1 MIKTWFEILKSE
13 LKSKFK
19 TQVFTQATV
28 GGFTTTYEQS
38 STRTFDNPI
47 RGSGLVGGS
56 VGFPY
61 SKPLNGSIPQAYP
74 VYRSSLVLIQ
84 SASAGYAVVQ
94 ASFLP
99 GGYNFSKINEVSEI
113 GGETNGKV
121 GALHN

>member
-74 VYRSSLVLIQ
+74 VYRSSLVPIQ
-84 SASAGYAVVQ
+84 SAPVFAVAQ

-99 GGYNFSKINEVSEI
+99 GGYNFSKIIEVSEI
-113 GGETNGKV
+113 GGEIDGKV